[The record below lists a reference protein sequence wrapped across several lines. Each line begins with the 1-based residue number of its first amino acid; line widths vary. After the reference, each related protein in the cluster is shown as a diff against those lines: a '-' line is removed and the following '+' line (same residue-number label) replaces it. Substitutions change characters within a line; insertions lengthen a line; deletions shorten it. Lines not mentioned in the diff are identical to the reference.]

1 MHRAAKTAQ
10 GAGSSALPLEGSF
23 LPSCVDATAGAP
35 GCLEHIYP
43 RFTSSDAA
51 QHRGLSGDGANM
63 AGLCVEVCRALRP
76 HRGQKRIARPGRC
89 DAFGDMCL
97 TLGVALAPEFKNSR
111 NLPLVHANQKVR
123 WNCGGCV
130 ERDDLLARCVLGG
143 CVCRPPYWLPN
154 KRLRRSM
161 ARVRASGC
169 LVRTAWE
176 SCCTRTLCVPPCMAR
191 RCVRPVRWGVR
202 SAR

>member
-143 CVCRPPYWLPN
+143 CVCRPRTGCRTSACADRWHGCAHPDVWSE
-154 KRLRRSM
+154 RRGN
-161 ARVRASGC
+161 RVVQG
-169 LVRTAWE
+169 
-176 SCCTRTLCVPPCMAR
+176 
-191 RCVRPVRWGVR
+191 RCVYRHVWREGACRPVRWGVR